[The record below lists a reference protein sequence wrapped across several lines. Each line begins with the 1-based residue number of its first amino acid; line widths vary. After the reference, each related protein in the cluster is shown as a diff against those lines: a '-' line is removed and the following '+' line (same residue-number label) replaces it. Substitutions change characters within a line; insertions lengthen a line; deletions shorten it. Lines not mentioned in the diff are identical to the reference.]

1 MRQNRYFATQVVLG
15 CLLLLLGALGL
26 YFQQR
31 NDLDVFITLALAQGG
46 VYLVAVWVVLKEGRF
61 RGLIPVLVFALLLRM
76 AALATPPYLS
86 DDIYRYVWDGR
97 VQAAGINPYRFV
109 PESRELLALRDGEIY
124 PRINRRGYAP
134 TIYPPLA
141 EALFLAGTRISE
153 SVTWVKLLMIAF
165 EALTVWILVRLLRS
179 LQLPPERVLIYAWN
193 PLAIW
198 EFAGSGHIDAAA
210 IAFMVLAVWAR
221 RCNRPG
227 LTGLSLACATLTKL
241 YPAMIF
247 PALYRRWDW
256 KMPAAFGAAVVLAYL
271 PFVSV
276 GRRVLGFLPAY
287 VEEEGLIS
295 GERFYPWK
303 LIHNVW
309 AIPQFDGVAYLA
321 ILLLVLLAVAGW
333 LTFRKERH
341 PGDFLT
347 HSLVLAA
354 LTTVL
359 FSPHYPWY
367 FAWLLP
373 LLVVVPDLSL
383 LYLTLAAFV
392 LYRVRTH
399 ETPDSLFSANT
410 WLYLPF
416 VVLVTA
422 RCIWH
427 RFKWQIHRSVH
438 W

>member
-26 YFQQR
+26 YFQQK
-31 NDLDVFITLALAQGG
+31 NDLDGFITLALAQGG

-153 SVTWVKLLMIAF
+153 SVTWVKLVMIAF

-241 YPAMIF
+241 YPAVIF

-271 PFVSV
+271 PFASV

>member
-210 IAFMVLAVWAR
+210 IAYMVLAVWAR

>member
-241 YPAMIF
+241 YPAVIF

>member
-61 RGLIPVLVFALLLRM
+61 PGLIPVLVFALLLRM

-153 SVTWVKLLMIAF
+153 SVTWVKLVMIAF

>member
-61 RGLIPVLVFALLLRM
+61 PGLIPVLVFALLLRM

-153 SVTWVKLLMIAF
+153 SVTWVKLVMIAF

-241 YPAMIF
+241 YPAVIF

>member
-1 MRQNRYFATQVVLG
+1 MVPRPVAAPQVLDQVSSRHSQPSLNKPLVLTQ
-15 CLLLLLGALGL
+15 GALQL
-26 YFQQR
+26 STH
-31 NDLDVFITLALAQGG
+31 TL
-46 VYLVAVWVVLKEGRF
+46 LV
-61 RGLIPVLVFALLLRM
+61 
-76 AALATPPYLS
+76 
-86 DDIYRYVWDGR
+86 
-97 VQAAGINPYRFV
+97 
-109 PESRELLALRDGEIY
+109 
-124 PRINRRGYAP
+124 
-134 TIYPPLA
+134 
-141 EALFLAGTRISE
+141 
-153 SVTWVKLLMIAF
+153 
-165 EALTVWILVRLLRS
+165 
-179 LQLPPERVLIYAWN
+179 LQV
-193 PLAIW
+193 
-198 EFAGSGHIDAAA
+198 
-210 IAFMVLAVWAR
+210 
-221 RCNRPG
+221 
-227 LTGLSLACATLTKL
+227 
-241 YPAMIF
+241 
-247 PALYRRWDW
+247 
-256 KMPAAFGAAVVLAYL
+256 
-271 PFVSV
+271 
-276 GRRVLGFLPAY
+276 
-287 VEEEGLIS
+287 
-295 GERFYPWK
+295 
-303 LIHNVW
+303 
-309 AIPQFDGVAYLA
+309 
-321 ILLLVLLAVAGW
+321 LLVLLAVAGW

>member
-271 PFVSV
+271 PFASV

>member
-86 DDIYRYVWDGR
+86 DDIYRYIWDGR

-153 SVTWVKLLMIAF
+153 SVTWVKLVMIAF

-241 YPAMIF
+241 YPAVIF

>member
-61 RGLIPVLVFALLLRM
+61 PGLIPVLVFALLLRM

>member
-153 SVTWVKLLMIAF
+153 SVTWVKLVMIAF

>member
-61 RGLIPVLVFALLLRM
+61 PGLIPVLVFALLLRM

-86 DDIYRYVWDGR
+86 DDIYRYIWDGR

-153 SVTWVKLLMIAF
+153 SVTWVKLVMIAF

-241 YPAMIF
+241 YPAVIF

>member
-86 DDIYRYVWDGR
+86 DDIYRYIWDGR

-153 SVTWVKLLMIAF
+153 SVTWVKLVMIAF

-241 YPAMIF
+241 YPAVIF

-271 PFVSV
+271 PFASV